1 MRVGGGTNVEKVDD
15 TCYDILDAEV
25 EGAPD
30 LGQMAKYKI
39 SHFQA
44 RAVEN
49 MNVLIRKEV
58 IAKYDKA

>member
-1 MRVGGGTNVEKVDD
+1 MDD